1 LEKAVGNFMKGC
13 HKAGYQNQ
21 KTSID
26 SDMNRRSFLKMTTV
40 GAAVGAFARP
50 ASVVAATAPK
60 PNRNLRKA
68 IMYSTIGVK
77 GSVLEKFRAMKEAG
91 FEGVEPMGAM
101 NRDEVLAAF
110 KETGLKAASV
120 CDHIHWV
127 KPLSSPDEATRQ
139 LGLDGL
145 LQSLRDAHAYGAG
158 SVLLVPGIARDGVSY
173 EQCWER
179 SIVEIKKA
187 IPVAKELG
195 VKISIENVGNNFI
208 TTPEQA
214 TDYLNAINSEWVG
227 WHFDIGNVGQK
238 YGPAER
244 WIQVLGKR
252 INRIHV
258 KDFSTKPAASVPRD
272 GARGERP
279 KLLDGETNWPAVVK
293 ALETA
298 GYQGWA
304 ISEQPNS
311 QSADIQT
318 ARDLSERMDR
328 IFAS

>member
-1 LEKAVGNFMKGC
+1 MA
-13 HKAGYQNQ
+13 
-21 KTSID
+21 
-26 SDMNRRSFLKMTTV
+26 
-40 GAAVGAFARP
+40 GAAAAAFAP
-50 ASVVAATAPK
+50 AAAAAAK
-60 PNRNLRKA
+60 RNLRKA

-101 NRDEVLAAF
+101 DRDQVLAAF

-127 KPLSSPDEATRQ
+127 KPLSAPDEGTRKF
-139 LGLDGL
+139 GLDGL
-145 LQSLRDAHAYGAG
+145 LHSLHDAHAYGAG

-214 TDYLNAINSEWVG
+214 TAYLDAIDSEWVG
-227 WHFDIGNVGQK
+227 WHFDIGNVGRN

-252 INRIHV
+252 IVRIHV
-258 KDFSTKPAASVPRD
+258 KDFSPNPPPDPGRAATVRERPS
-272 GARGERP
+272 ARPERP
-279 KLLDGETNWPAVVK
+279 KLLDGGTNWPAVMK
-293 ALETA
+293 ALDGA
-298 GYQGWA
+298 GYQGWG
-304 ISEQPNS
+304 ISEQPSN
-311 QSADIQT
+311 QAADVES
-318 ARDLSERMDR
+318 ARDLAQRMDK

>member
-1 LEKAVGNFMKGC
+1 MA
-13 HKAGYQNQ
+13 
-21 KTSID
+21 
-26 SDMNRRSFLKMTTV
+26 
-40 GAAVGAFARP
+40 GAAAAVFAST
-50 ASVVAATAPK
+50 ASAASK
-60 PNRNLRKA
+60 RNLRKA
-68 IMYSTIGVK
+68 IMYSTIGLE
-77 GSVLEKFRAMKEAG
+77 GSVLQKFRAMKEAG

-110 KETGLKAASV
+110 KETGLQAASV

-127 KPLSSPDEATRQ
+127 KPLSAPDEATRK
-139 LGLDGL
+139 LGLEGL

-173 EQCWER
+173 EQCWQR

-187 IPVAKELG
+187 IPLAKDLG

-214 TDYLNAINSEWVG
+214 MDFLDAINSEWVG
-227 WHFDIGNVGQK
+227 WHFDIGNVGRN

-252 INRIHV
+252 IVRIHV
-258 KDFSTKPAASVPRD
+258 KDFSTKPRVS

-279 KLLDGETNWPAVVK
+279 KLLDGETNWPAVMN
-293 ALETA
+293 ALDRA

-304 ISEQPNS
+304 ISEQPAS
-311 QSADIQT
+311 QAADVQT
-318 ARDLSERMDR
+318 ARDLAERMDK

>member
-1 LEKAVGNFMKGC
+1 
-13 HKAGYQNQ
+13 
-21 KTSID
+21 
-26 SDMNRRSFLKMTTV
+26 MNRRSFLKITMG
-40 GAAVGAFARP
+40 GAAAAAFAP
-50 ASVVAATAPK
+50 AASAAAAPK
-60 PNRNLRKA
+60 RNLRKA

-77 GSVLEKFRAMKEAG
+77 GSVLQKFRAMKEAG

-101 NRDEVLAAF
+101 DRDEVLAAF

-127 KPLSSPDEATRQ
+127 KTLSAPDEGTRK

-145 LQSLRDAHAYGAG
+145 VHSLHDAHAYGAA
-158 SVLLVPGIARDGVSY
+158 SVLLVPGVARDGVSY

-214 TDYLNAINSEWVG
+214 KDYLDAINSEWVG
-227 WHFDIGNVGQK
+227 WHFDIGNVGAK

-252 INRIHV
+252 IVRIHV
-258 KDFSTKPAASVPRD
+258 KDFSAKPAAA
-272 GARGERP
+272 GARSERP
-279 KLLDGETNWPAVVK
+279 KLLDGGTNWPEVMK
-293 ALETA
+293 ALDGA
-298 GYQGWA
+298 GYQGWG
-304 ISEQPNS
+304 ISEQPGN
-311 QSADIQT
+311 QAADVET
-318 ARDLSERMDR
+318 ARDLAQRMDK

>member
-1 LEKAVGNFMKGC
+1 
-13 HKAGYQNQ
+13 
-21 KTSID
+21 
-26 SDMNRRSFLKMTTV
+26 MNRRSFLKITLS
-40 GAAVGAFARP
+40 GAAAAAGTPHLCGRTFAP
-50 ASVVAATAPK
+50 DASSAPK
-60 PNRNLRKA
+60 RNLRKA

-77 GSVLEKFRAMKEAG
+77 GSVLEKFRVMKEAG
-91 FEGVEPMGAM
+91 FEGVEPMGGM
-101 NRDEVLAAF
+101 DREEVLAAF

-127 KPLSSPDEATRQ
+127 KPLSAPDEGTRK

-145 LQSLRDAHAYGAG
+145 LQSLQDARAYGAG

-173 EQCWER
+173 DQCWER

-214 TDYLNAINSEWVG
+214 MAYLDAINSEWVG
-227 WHFDIGNVGQK
+227 WHFDIGNVGRNH
-238 YGPAER
+238 GPAER

-252 INRIHV
+252 IGRIHV
-258 KDFSTKPAASVPRD
+258 KDFSAKPAAG
-272 GARGERP
+272 GARAGARP
-279 KLLDGETNWPAVVK
+279 KLLDGDTNWPAVMA
-293 ALETA
+293 ALDRA

-304 ISEQPNS
+304 ISEQPTN
-311 QSADIQT
+311 QAADVET
-318 ARDLSERMDR
+318 ARDLAQRMDK

>member
-1 LEKAVGNFMKGC
+1 M
-13 HKAGYQNQ
+13 
-21 KTSID
+21 
-26 SDMNRRSFLKMTTV
+26 
-40 GAAVGAFARP
+40 
-50 ASVVAATAPK
+50 
-60 PNRNLRKA
+60 
-68 IMYSTIGVK
+68 
-77 GSVLEKFRAMKEAG
+77 GSVLEKFRVMKEAG

-110 KETGLKAASV
+110 KETGLQAASV

-127 KPLSSPDEATRQ
+127 KTLSAPDEATRK

-145 LQSLRDAHAYGAG
+145 VNSLHDAHAYGAG
-158 SVLLVPGIARDGVSY
+158 SVLLVPGVARDGVSY

-214 TDYLNAINSEWVG
+214 MAYLDAINSEWVG
-227 WHFDIGNVGQK
+227 WHFDIGNVGRN

-252 INRIHV
+252 IVRIHV
-258 KDFSTKPAASVPRD
+258 KDFSATPPAS
-272 GARGERP
+272 GARAGARP
-279 KLLDGETNWPAVVK
+279 KLLDGDTNWPAVMA
-293 ALETA
+293 ALDRA

-304 ISEQPNS
+304 ISEQPTN
-311 QSADIQT
+311 QAADVET
-318 ARDLSERMDR
+318 ARDLAQRMDR
-328 IFAS
+328 ILAS

>member
-1 LEKAVGNFMKGC
+1 
-13 HKAGYQNQ
+13 
-21 KTSID
+21 
-26 SDMNRRSFLKMTTV
+26 MNRRSFLKMTMA
-40 GAAVGAFARP
+40 GAAATVLAP
-50 ASVVAATAPK
+50 AASAAVK
-60 PNRNLRKA
+60 RELRKA

-110 KETGLKAASV
+110 KQTGLKAASV
-120 CDHIHWV
+120 CDHIHWT
-127 KPLSSPDEATRQ
+127 KPLSAPDEATRK
-139 LGLDGL
+139 LGLEGL
-145 LQSLRDAHAYGAG
+145 LQSLHDAQAYGAG

-173 EQCWER
+173 QQCWER

-214 TDYLNAINSEWVG
+214 MAFLDALNSEWVG
-227 WHFDIGNVGQK
+227 WHFDIGNVGRN

-244 WIQVLGKR
+244 WIQMLGAR
-252 INRIHV
+252 IVRIHI
-258 KDFSTKPAASVPRD
+258 KDFSAKPPAS
-272 GARGERP
+272 GERGDRP
-279 KLLDGETNWPAVVK
+279 KLLDGDTNWPAVMR
-293 ALETA
+293 ALDRA

-304 ISEQPNS
+304 ISEQPSN
-311 QSADIQT
+311 QAADVET
-318 ARDLSERMDR
+318 ARDLAQRMDK